1 MQQLEASV
9 KANTGQT
16 MQLAKKVTEVE
27 GQVQEQGQAIAKQI
41 DDKFTSQ
48 LKDIEAL
55 LAKRARNE

>member
-1 MQQLEASV
+1 
-9 KANTGQT
+9 